1 MVISIV
7 RNQIRPLWRLKKWS
21 AYRNFQANFDAT
33 IFSQLPGLKFKVAV
47 KLLRD
52 LPWWLSSWGIS
63 TNIESMSVKATLTKV
78 FEVVN
83 PSVFWDVGGNVGY
96 YSWIALS
103 LNSDVE
109 VVIFEPDKTNI
120 GLLEETIAKNNL
132 KTAKIIKAA
141 VSEEDGILEFLTDP
155 ISGATGCI
163 NSVSQLDNMTS
174 LHHDFG
180 LSKVISVKS
189 VSLDSLVKTST
200 PPDVIKI
207 DVEGAEHLV
216 ISGARQMLQSHKP
229 VVVLE
234 TTNAEIVNWLE
245 SIGYE
250 VQRIDQGNV
259 LCIPEKYLG
268 RLSCYKKNL
277 PN

>member
-1 MVISIV
+1 MVISVV

-21 AYRNFQANFDAT
+21 VYRNFQASFDAT

-83 PSVFWDVGGNVGY
+83 PSVFWDVGGNIGY

-109 VVIFEPDKTNI
+109 VVLFEPDKTNI
-120 GLLEETIAKNNL
+120 GLLEKTIAKNNL
-132 KTAKIIKAA
+132 KTARIIKAA
-141 VSEEDGILEFLTDP
+141 VSEEDGFLEFLTDP

-189 VSLDSLVKTST
+189 VSLDNLVKTST

-216 ISGARQMLQSHKP
+216 IAGAKQMIQDYKP

-234 TTNAEIVNWLE
+234 TTNIEMINWFEL
-245 SIGYE
+245 IGYS
-250 VQRIDQGNV
+250 VQRIDKGNI
-259 LCIPEKYLG
+259 LCIPNRYIG
-268 RLSCYKKNL
+268 RLSCHN
-277 PN
+277 

>member
-21 AYRNFQANFDAT
+21 VYRNFQANFDAT

-83 PSVFWDVGGNVGY
+83 PRVFWDIGGNIGY

-109 VVIFEPDKTNI
+109 VVLFEPDKTNV
-120 GLLEETIAKNNL
+120 GLLEKTIEKNKL
-132 KTAKIIKAA
+132 KTAKIIEAA

-180 LSKVISVKS
+180 LSKVVSVKS

-216 ISGARQMLQSHKP
+216 IAGARQMIQDYNP
-229 VVVLE
+229 VVVME
-234 TTNAEIVNWLE
+234 TTNIGMVTWFE
-245 SIGYE
+245 SIGYRVE
-250 VQRIDQGNV
+250 RIDEGNV
-259 LCIPEKYLG
+259 ICIP
-268 RLSCYKKNL
+268 
-277 PN
+277 PNFIKELLF